1 MMGDLAYAVQ
11 RVRAHAEPDARIE
24 VQCRSPG
31 QVRAALAA
39 GADVVLLDGMSPL
52 QVRECVEL
60 VAGRAKVN
68 AAAGITLD
76 TVRNYAH
83 AGVDHVS
90 IAGIVQEAGPL
101 ELTLEMET
109 A

>member
-1 MMGDLAYAVQ
+1 
-11 RVRAHAEPDARIE
+11 
-24 VQCRSPG
+24 
-31 QVRAALAA
+31 
-39 GADVVLLDGMSPL
+39 L